1 MDLLPK
7 IKVFGMGGTI
17 ASKGTSNSQTAGYKV
32 GLTIKDLIDAVP
44 SLKEVAE
51 LDYLQVANVGSK
63 LLNSSHLL
71 RLYASITEAF
81 KGGFKGVVVTH
92 GTDTIEETSFFLDLT
107 IKSDLPLVIVG
118 AMRPSTANSADGLM
132 NLYQAVKIATSE
144 SSKGRGPLVV
154 LNDRI
159 ASGFWTTKVSGFA
172 LDTFR
177 PGEQGFLGVFQNNQI
192 EWYYPPIRP
201 YGHQYFDISKINEL
215 PEVII
220 LYAYQGL
227 NAGLIY
233 SAVELGAKGLVFAG
247 FGAGHWTDE
256 GNNAARDVWVKYGV
270 PTVYSHRTVEGS
282 VPVANATHFDGAI
295 ASGILNP
302 QKARILLQLCINARY
317 SVIEIKKSFSSV
329 YGG

>member
-1 MDLLPK
+1 MKQLPK
-7 IKVFGMGGTI
+7 VKIFGMGGTI
-17 ASKGTSNSQTAGYKV
+17 ASKGTTNSQTAGYKV
-32 GLTIKDLIDAVP
+32 GLTVKDLVEAIP
-44 SLKEVAE
+44 SLEDVAH

-71 RLYASITEAF
+71 KLYAAITEAF
-81 KGGFKGVVVTH
+81 NSNIDGAVVTH

-118 AMRPSTANSADGLM
+118 AMRPPTASSADGLM
-132 NLYQAVKIATSE
+132 NLYQAVKIASSE
-144 SSKGRGPLVV
+144 TSKGRGPLVV

-159 ASGFWTTKVSGFA
+159 ASGFWTTKMSGFA

-177 PGEQGFLGVFQNNQI
+177 SGEQGYLGVFQNNQI

-201 YGHQYFDISKINEL
+201 YGHQHFDISKTDEL

-227 NAGLIY
+227 NPGLIY

-256 GNNAARDVWVKYGV
+256 GNNVAKEVWEKYGV

-282 VPVANATHFDGAI
+282 VPVANVNHFEGAV

-302 QKARILLQLCINARY
+302 QKARILLQLCINADY
-317 SVIEIKKSFSSV
+317 NIVEIRESFSSV